1 VKKLLCFM
9 LLTVFLWSAFI
20 PPAGAQAFPPKSLVL
35 FGDSISTGYGLSD
48 PGKSFGSLLEQALS
62 VPHYKNLAVNGATS
76 ADVLA
81 SVKAHKEEI
90 RSADTILL
98 TAGGND
104 VLNVFFASIRSSLGL
119 PENAT
124 ARQILESLLSKK
136 DSLDRIGAK
145 LKSTQTQEKLK
156 AAEAGFAKNL
166 PAILSEIR
174 TENPGAKLSV
184 QTIYNPFS
192 DGSDFFPFSG
202 LADDILARMNT
213 EIKSGAPGK
222 YTVIDSYSAF
232 RNKALTLTNIAGFDI
247 HPNEAGHAVIFRLA
261 FSAVT
266 GQQYAAA
273 VGGSPAPGSETSSS
287 TGKALSPPPS
297 GTVTGPSSV
306 QFRAGAEIAGAAVL
320 LLLAGIGIRKRKKD
334 GNG

>member
-1 VKKLLCFM
+1 MVKKLLCFM

-20 PPAGAQAFPPKSLVL
+20 PPVDAQVHTPKSLVL

-48 PGKSFGSLLEQALS
+48 PGKSFGNLLKQELA

-81 SVKAHKEEI
+81 SVKAHKQEI

-119 PENAT
+119 PENAA
-124 ARQILESLLSKK
+124 ARQTVESLLAKK
-136 DSLDRIGAK
+136 DSLDRIDAK
-145 LKSTQTQEKLK
+145 LKSTQTQAKLK
-156 AAEAGFAKNL
+156 TAEADFAKNL
-166 PAILSEIR
+166 PAIISEIR
-174 TENPGAKLSV
+174 TDNSSVKLYI

-202 LADDILARMNT
+202 LADGILDRMNA
-213 EIKSGAPGK
+213 EIKSGASGK

-232 RNKALTLTNIAGFDI
+232 RNKALSLTNIAGFDI

-261 FSAVT
+261 YAAVT
-266 GQQYAAA
+266 GKQYAAA
-273 VGGSPAPGSETSSS
+273 VEGSPAPGSEASSS
-287 TGKALSPPPS
+287 TEEALSSPLS
-297 GTVTGPSSV
+297 VTA
-306 QFRAGAEIAGAAVL
+306 AGQASAPLKTGVGIVGAAVL
-320 LLLAGIGIRKRKKD
+320 LMVLAGIAARKRK
-334 GNG
+334 

>member
-1 VKKLLCFM
+1 MVKKLLCLL
-9 LLTVFLWSAFI
+9 LLTAFLWSASI
-20 PPAGAQAFPPKSLVL
+20 PSAGTQVLAPKSLVL

-48 PGKSFGSLLEQALS
+48 PGKSFGSLLEQTLAVS
-62 VPHYKNLAVNGATS
+62 HYKNLAVNGATS

-104 VLNVFFASIRSSLGL
+104 VLNVFFSSIRSSLGL
-119 PENAT
+119 PENAA
-124 ARQILESLLSKK
+124 ARQILESLLAKK
-136 DSLDRIGAK
+136 DSLDRIDAK

-156 AAEAGFAKNL
+156 AAEADFAKNL
-166 PAILSEIR
+166 PAIISEIR
-174 TENPGAKLSV
+174 AVNPGAKLFI

-192 DGSDFFPFSG
+192 DGSDFFPFSD
-202 LADDILARMNT
+202 LADSILARMNA
-213 EIKSGAPGK
+213 EIKNGASGK

-261 FSAVT
+261 YAAVT
-266 GQQYAAA
+266 GKQYAAA
-273 VGGSPAPGSETSSS
+273 AGGSTAPDSETS
-287 TGKALSPPPS
+287 GKALSSPLS
-297 GTVTGPSSV
+297 GTAAGPSSGPL
-306 QFRAGAEIAGAAVL
+306 QAGAEIAGAAVL
-320 LLLAGIGIRKRKKD
+320 LLVLVTLVRRFRRQMPHG
-334 GNG
+334 